1 MLHQFLTLHRDDLIE
16 RCRVKVAARPVPTA
30 SESEIN
36 HGVPLFLDQLVEVLR
51 RQETSDPQ
59 IGRSAAVHGHE
70 LLKRGFTVGQVV
82 HGYGDVCQTITALA
96 IERNAA
102 ISVDEFR
109 TLNRCLDD
117 AIADAV
123 TAYGDDRDA
132 YTVSREEARGN
143 SQLGFFMHELRN
155 LLQTATIASE
165 VMLQGG
171 VGVTG
176 STAAV
181 LRRSLVA
188 LQALID
194 KSIADVRLTN
204 AVQRRTS
211 FSLSTL
217 IDELALAAT
226 MASATY
232 GVTLTVAP
240 VDHDAEVTW
249 DRENI
254 TAAIRN
260 LLQNAF
266 KFTHPGST
274 VALKTVVSGDRVL
287 IEVHDECGG
296 LPDGKGDELFHP
308 FEQRGSNRTGLGLGL
323 AFSQWAIVANGGRI
337 YVRNVP
343 GTGCV
348 FIADLPRHPSP
359 QFSRSLAVM
368 SPLRDRRGANPS

>member
-1 MLHQFLTLHRDDLIE
+1 MLHEFLTLHRDDLIQ
-16 RCRVKVAARPVPTA
+16 RCRVKMAARPAPTA
-30 SESEIN
+30 SDSEIS

-51 RQETSDPQ
+51 RHERSDPR
-59 IGRSAAVHGHE
+59 IGQSAALHGHE

-96 IERNAA
+96 IERNAP

-109 TLNRCLDD
+109 TLNHCLDD

-123 TAYGDDRDA
+123 TAYAEDRDA
-132 YTVSREEARGN
+132 STVSQEAARGN

-165 VMLQGG
+165 VMMQGG
-171 VGVTG
+171 VGLTG

-188 LQALID
+188 LQALVD

-204 AVQRRTS
+204 AIQRRTT
-211 FSLSTL
+211 FSVSAL

-226 MASATY
+226 MASASY
-232 GVTLTVAP
+232 GVTLEVAP
-240 VDHDAEVTW
+240 VEQGVDVAW
-249 DRENI
+249 DRDNI
-254 TAAIRN
+254 AAAIRN

-266 KFTHPGST
+266 KFTHSGST
-274 VALKTVVSGDRVL
+274 VLLKTIVTADRIL

-296 LPDGKGDELFHP
+296 LPDGKSDELFHP

-337 YVRNVP
+337 YVRNLP

-368 SPLRDRRGANPS
+368 SPLKDRRRTSLN